1 MLTAIP
7 VNTPAYYEYAPCYA
21 FERENNAVSREAL
34 TVSENISAARAARE
48 YSQALFGVKDAAL
61 SQLAQLA
68 EECREEDWDGSRPL
82 LTNRHLLAASFIRAL
97 PDDLPL
103 RNLRL
108 SRTAQF
114 LWIDSGTQPYLFC
127 ECGCGQSPR
136 IRVDRWNRQ
145 GVWGC
150 WFWRATNTRQTPARF
165 VLDCLLE
172 DAFSAKGIAF
182 L

>member
-68 EECREEDWDGSRPL
+68 EECREEDWDGSGASAADEQAL
-82 LTNRHLLAASFIRAL
+82 LLAASFIRAL

-103 RNLRL
+103 PEFATEPDGAISLDWIQGRSRIFSVSVGAGSRL
-108 SRTAQF
+108 AYA
-114 LWIDSGTQPYLFC
+114 WIDGTDRGYGVVGF
-127 ECGCGQSPR
+127 GGQR
-136 IRVDRWNRQ
+136 I
-145 GVWGC
+145 
-150 WFWRATNTRQTPARF
+150 PAR
-165 VLDCLLE
+165 LLH
-172 DAFSAKGIAF
+172 DLSLIAF
-182 L
+182 